1 MWRLLKISW
10 FNVKNIINSKK
21 FLLGVSLGFVYS
33 LLWILLV
40 HPSQY
45 TLLGYSFEI
54 GRFLYVVMLYSTVSI
69 LRDDIKSN
77 SLKTIFSGI
86 FSRVEIMLS
95 KGIGLLILGI
105 LFFLIVEVNNLI
117 AACIL
122 YKNIGIS
129 GFLNFNHMQL
139 FIIYIVITFCMGSMM
154 LFIISIKFNDKK
166 SILFYILIFS
176 MINFYT
182 SAIVMLVHRKPAF
195 VKNFSIY
202 MKTPFYTSM
211 ELTQGY
217 FNREA
222 LIINIV
228 WALIFF
234 IASIIII
241 NRREIK

>member
-1 MWRLLKISW
+1 MSRLLKISW

-21 FLLGVSLGFVYS
+21 FLLGVSLAFVYS

-40 HPSQY
+40 HPSKY

-54 GRFLYVVMLYSTVSI
+54 GRFLYVIILYSTVSM

-77 SLKTIFSGI
+77 SSKTVFSGI

-95 KGIGLLILGI
+95 KGIGLLILGV
-105 LFFLIVEVNNLI
+105 LFFLIVEINNLL
-117 AACIL
+117 AAFIL

-129 GFLNFNHMQL
+129 GFLNFDHLQL
-139 FIIYIVITFCMGSMM
+139 FIVYVVITFCMGSIM

-166 SILFYILIFS
+166 SILFYILMFS

-182 SAIVMLVHRKPAF
+182 SAIVMLVHRKPEFAER
-195 VKNFSIY
+195 FSLY
-202 MKTPFYTSM
+202 MKTPFYSSM

-217 FNREA
+217 FNKNS

-234 IASIIII
+234 IASIIIM

>member
-1 MWRLLKISW
+1 MSRLLKISW

-21 FLLGVSLGFVYS
+21 FLLGVSLAFVYS

-40 HPSQY
+40 HPSKY

-54 GRFLYVVMLYSTVSI
+54 GRFLYVIILYSTVSM

-77 SLKTIFSGI
+77 SSKTVFSGI

-95 KGIGLLILGI
+95 KGIGLLILGV
-105 LFFLIVEVNNLI
+105 LFFLIVEINNLL
-117 AACIL
+117 AAFIL

-129 GFLNFNHMQL
+129 GFLNFDHLQL
-139 FIIYIVITFCMGSMM
+139 FIVYVVITFCMGSIM

-166 SILFYILIFS
+166 SILFYILMFS

-182 SAIVMLVHRKPAF
+182 SAIVMLVHRKPEFAE
-195 VKNFSIY
+195 KFSLY
-202 MKTPFYTSM
+202 MKTPFYSSM

-217 FNREA
+217 FNKNS

-234 IASIIII
+234 IASIIIM